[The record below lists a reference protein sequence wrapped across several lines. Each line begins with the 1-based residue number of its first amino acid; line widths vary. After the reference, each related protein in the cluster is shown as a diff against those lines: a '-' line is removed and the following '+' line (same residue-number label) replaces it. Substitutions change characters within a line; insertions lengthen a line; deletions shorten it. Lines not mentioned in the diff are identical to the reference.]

1 MPLWSFQEEK
11 IMSRFVHTQANS
23 TTNQGVRTFSSMLSI
38 WMTNSIANSGD
49 DTPAIFSAVFV
60 ITGLRKKRRMKLL
73 IPNFFHGLRGPRSSV
88 ILVRGFEGF
97 SEVLKCVKEMRDA
110 GERHRLRFGNP

>member
-1 MPLWSFQEEK
+1 MK
-11 IMSRFVHTQANS
+11 K
-23 TTNQGVRTFSSMLSI
+23 VRTYPSMLSI

-60 ITGLRKKRRMKLL
+60 ITGFRKKRKMKLL
-73 IPNFFHGLRGPRSSV
+73 IPNFFHGLRGPRSSA
-88 ILVRGFEGF
+88 ILVPGFEGF

-110 GERHRLRFGNP
+110 RASSFTIWESVISKKYFFIASF